1 MLNEMR
7 GALPTLDSGRGLTAT
22 VSDDGF
28 RGSDLAEAARSRVT
42 TLGRMLARYPGM
54 TVHVEGYSANADGEE
69 LSSER
74 ASAVRRALLAAGV
87 PLNAVS
93 AAGLGDSRLLGPN
106 TTAQERRMNTRVEIV
121 INGESIGHEPLWEHS
136 SSTAAPGRA
145 DSLVGRAE

>member
-7 GALPTLDSGRGLTAT
+7 GTLPTLDSGRGLTAT

-28 RGSDLAEAARSRVT
+28 RGSVLAESAGSRVT
-42 TLGRMLARYPGM
+42 ALGRMLARYPGV
-54 TVHVEGYSANADGEE
+54 TVRVEGYSANAEGDE

-93 AAGLGDSRLLGPN
+93 AAGLGDSRPLGPN

-121 INGESIGHEPLWEHS
+121 VNGESIGHEPLWEHS
-136 SSTAAPGRA
+136 SSAVRPGTA
-145 DSLVGRAE
+145 DSLVGRVE